1 MKPAVARSYMHFH
14 LPKEVSSASQ
24 PRPRI
29 IVVKAGFFVHH
40 LQGGRQIPGTFSN
53 EKLPIPF
60 SPALLQSST
69 AWRGILFIVV
79 SFEKKKRKKKNT

>member
-14 LPKEVSSASQ
+14 LPEEVSSASQ
-24 PRPRI
+24 PRPG

-60 SPALLQSST
+60 FPALLQSST

-79 SFEKKKRKKKNT
+79 SFEKKKRKKKIT